1 MKEILKAEVYRDMK
15 NDIFKHILKTK
26 SNDKLEII
34 SAIAIITNDILIKL
48 DVPLST
54 YCNFLKQVEFYME
67 DNKEDLIERISLH

>member
-1 MKEILKAEVYRDMK
+1 MKEILKAEVYIDMK

-34 SAIAIITNDILIKL
+34 SAIAVITNDILIKL

-54 YCNFLKQVEFYME
+54 YCNFLKQAEFYME